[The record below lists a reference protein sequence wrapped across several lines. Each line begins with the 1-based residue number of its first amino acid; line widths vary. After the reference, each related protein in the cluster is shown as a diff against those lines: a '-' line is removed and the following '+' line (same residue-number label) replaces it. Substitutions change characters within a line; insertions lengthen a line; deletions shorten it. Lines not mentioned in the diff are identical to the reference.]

1 MAYNRFTSSNVEL
14 LSEEKNSIRHS
25 HRQLDEISGMG
36 TAVMEALRSQRERME
51 GSRGKLYNIAASL
64 GISQSVLKTIQ
75 RTEKID
81 RTIGCCPRQRY
92 CFWGVTRCGG
102 AFTLMT

>member
-81 RTIGCCPRQRY
+81 RTIAYIGMCVITILLLLLWYYRGSR
-92 CFWGVTRCGG
+92 
-102 AFTLMT
+102 